1 MVICFVHKDSKFRN
15 LCSKIVTFGKTIILL
30 IKKTQTVNT
39 FKMTVFYK
47 NGGGGVEVPKM

>member
-15 LCSKIVTFGKTIILL
+15 LCSKIVTFGKTIISLIQSKL

-47 NGGGGVEVPKM
+47 NGGGG